1 MKEQLF
7 PFKNNV
13 EEARAVLLDI
23 QNKIGD
29 EIDAKNEQENEDQAE
44 EGIENDNEFVGRD
57 PDIFTIPPEELG
69 TLPEKTFY

>member
-23 QNKIGD
+23 QSKIGD

-57 PDIFTIPPEELG
+57 PDIFTIPPEELV

>member
-23 QNKIGD
+23 QSKIGD

-57 PDIFTIPPEELG
+57 PDIFTIPSEELG